1 MEQIFQDSENLSLNW
16 AEIIRLYSEIMDD
29 EMPYLSTAKQ
39 IIYQRFFHD
48 LVECGAGLLGDV
60 LNNFGEHPAGVLHGA
75 NLAGL
80 LELTKCPVD

>member
-1 MEQIFQDSENLSLNW
+1 MDQSFHNSENLSPNW
-16 AEIIRLYSEIMDD
+16 AEIIRLYFEMMDD

-80 LELTKCPVD
+80 FELAECPVN